1 MIEIKK
7 SETADTR
14 SCDFKNVSKT
24 ELLASSVSHI
34 GDVIEGIDFFI
45 SLLNDA
51 AKRHDYDKI
60 TKIDNFHSNF
70 ITGFEERDWLDN
82 HIILNRHHLEDE
94 NGIPNDVNL
103 IDVLEMISDCVM
115 AGMARSGSVYPFENM
130 ESLLVKAFNNTV
142 SLLKEQIVVIK
153 EKEKNDNN
161 RKNNRRIKKI

>member
-7 SETADTR
+7 SKTADTR
-14 SCDFKNVSKT
+14 SCDFKNVRKV

-34 GDVIEGIDFFI
+34 GDVKKGIDFFI

-70 ITGFEERDWLDN
+70 VTGFEEKDWLDN
-82 HIILNRHHLEDE
+82 HILLNRHHLQDE
-94 NGIPNDVNL
+94 NGIPADVNL

-115 AGMARSGSVYPFENM
+115 AGMGRSGSVYPFEDM
-130 ESLLVKAFNNTV
+130 EDLLVKAFNNTV
-142 SLLKEQIVVIK
+142 SLLKNMVLVK
-153 EKEKNDNN
+153 E
-161 RKNNRRIKKI
+161 